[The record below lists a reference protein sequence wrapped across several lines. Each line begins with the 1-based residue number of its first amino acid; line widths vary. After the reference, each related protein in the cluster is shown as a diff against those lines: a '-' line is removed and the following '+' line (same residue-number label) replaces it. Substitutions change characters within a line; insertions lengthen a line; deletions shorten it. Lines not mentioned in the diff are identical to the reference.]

1 MEKFPYTPN
10 HTIQPSKKFG
20 SKFGSIIVSFFLGAI
35 LIYCLFPR
43 ETILE
48 KIVEKPVEKI
58 VEKIVEVPAKLTKE
72 QKQAVLTYIKI
83 LETGKHQIGR
93 SDKAVYPAQDN
104 EIQIIVVG
112 EDSTFRNISK
122 SEIESRV
129 ESVFR
134 RNGFKIANT
143 DSKNLNTYIV
153 VYPHLMLSDNR
164 ITLSGVLSISIH
176 QHVLGFS
183 GSIWKQTHVATNLY
197 EQNISYGRDN
207 FHEIP
212 ALFDSLAIKASN
224 DLNKAGQTPL
234 LNQ

>member
-20 SKFGSIIVSFFLGAI
+20 SKFGPIIVSFFLGAI

-72 QKQAVLTYIKI
+72 QKQAVLAYSKM
-83 LETGKHQIGR
+83 LETGKHEIGKL
-93 SDKAVYPAQDN
+93 DKAVYPAQDN

-112 EDSTFRNISK
+112 EESTFRNISK
-122 SEIESRV
+122 PEIESRV

-143 DSKNLNTYIV
+143 DSQNLNTYIV
-153 VYPHLMLSDNR
+153 VYPDLMLSDDRN
-164 ITLSGVLSISIH
+164 TLSGLLSVSIY

-183 GSIWKQTHVATNLY
+183 GSIWKQTFVTTNQY
-197 EQNISYGRDN
+197 EQNISYGRYN
-207 FHEIP
+207 FYEIP
-212 ALFDSLAIKASN
+212 SLFDSLAVKASN
-224 DLNKAGQTPL
+224 DLSKAGETSLISQ
-234 LNQ
+234 